1 MLHDK
6 YAVILATVMDDGDD
20 DITMP
25 SWPLV
30 TIVSGVLIWIP
41 ASTAP
46 RALWEGP
53 GPAEARS
60 AHAQP
65 GLPPLCPFSC
75 GVSFCGAGR
84 CFQND
89 ASIFLR
95 STSNQK
101 RLPDGALV

>member
-1 MLHDK
+1 MAHNK
-6 YAVILATVMDDGDD
+6 YSVILAAVMDYGND
-20 DITMP
+20 DIIMP
-25 SWPLV
+25 SWPP
-30 TIVSGVLIWIP
+30 VSMCIRVLIRIR

-60 AHAQP
+60 AQARP
-65 GLPPLCPFSC
+65 GLPPRCPFSC